1 MTDTFIFL
9 DTISYERLFCL
20 KQRFSSCC
28 PYGTLF
34 LPGHEPSRG
43 EQAYGKTDLKRGV
56 YLLSR

>member
-9 DTISYERLFCL
+9 DAISHERLFCL

-28 PYGTLF
+28 PYSILF
-34 LPGHEPSRG
+34 LTGHEQSRG
-43 EQAYGKTDLKRGV
+43 EEAYGKTDLKRGV